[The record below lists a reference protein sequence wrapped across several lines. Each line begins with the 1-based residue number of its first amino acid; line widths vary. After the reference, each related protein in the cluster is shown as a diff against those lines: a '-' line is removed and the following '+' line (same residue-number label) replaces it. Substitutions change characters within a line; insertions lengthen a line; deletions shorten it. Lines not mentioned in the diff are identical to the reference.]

1 MRIIAKEVN
10 NRKEKIDFDWL
21 PLEIKDSGGDITFA
35 SYSLLDRG
43 DVVRPAGRGPRRI
56 SWEGRFPGE
65 SRKSLPMLAGP
76 WKDPLECDKLLKRW
90 QSRGKLIELLIE
102 GTGIT
107 GFKCYVNQYSSAYA
121 GGLGDLEYSI
131 EWIAYEPITVSVKA
145 KRKKSK
151 NGKKRASK
159 SFTRYTVKSGDCLWT
174 IAQSKLGKGKRWKE
188 IYKLNKK
195 AIEDA
200 AKKHKYS
207 SSNNGNRI
215 WPGLVLKLPKK

>member
-10 NRKEKIDFDWL
+10 NSKKMIDFDWL
-21 PLEIKDSGGDITFA
+21 PLEIKDSGGDMSFA

-43 DVVRPAGRGPRRI
+43 EVVRPKGKGLRRI
-56 SWEGRFPGE
+56 SWEARFPGE
-65 SRKSLPMLAGP
+65 SRKDLSVLAAP
-76 WKDPLECDKLLKRW
+76 WTDPLECDKLLKRW
-90 QSRGKLIELLIE
+90 QSRGTLIELIIE

-107 GFKCYVNQYSSAYA
+107 GFKCYVNQYSSAYT

-131 EWIAYEPITVSVKA
+131 EWIAYEPVTITK
-145 KRKKSK
+145 KPKPKKSK
-151 NGKKRASK
+151 NSKKRPSK
-159 SFTRYTVKSGDCLWT
+159 SFTKYTVKSGDTLWG
-174 IAQSKLGKGKRWKE
+174 IAGRKLGNSYRWKE

-195 AIEDA
+195 AIEDD

-207 SSNNGNRI
+207 SSDNGNRI